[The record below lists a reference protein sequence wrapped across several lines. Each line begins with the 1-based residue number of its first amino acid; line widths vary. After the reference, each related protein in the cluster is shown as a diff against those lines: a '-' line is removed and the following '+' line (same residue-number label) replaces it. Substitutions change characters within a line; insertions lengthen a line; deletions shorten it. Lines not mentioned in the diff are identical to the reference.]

1 MQYWLFKSEPESFG
15 IDHLKRARTTVWD
28 GVRNYQAR
36 NYLRTAE
43 VDDLAFF
50 YHSKVQPP
58 GIAGLCRITA
68 ANVVDPTQ
76 FDPDSKYFDPKST
89 RAEPRW
95 QTVKVRFV
103 EKFATYISIDTLRDT
118 FAEDDLMIL
127 QKGSR
132 LSVTP
137 VNRKVAERILK
148 VARA

>member
-1 MQYWLFKSEPESFG
+1 MQYWLLKSEPESFG

-36 NYLRTAE
+36 NYLRTAD

-50 YHSKVQPP
+50 YHSNVQPP

-68 ANVVDPTQ
+68 TNVEDPTQ

-89 RAEPRW
+89 RAVPRW

-103 EKFATYISIDTLRDT
+103 EKFPTYVAIDTLRDA

-137 VNRKVAERILK
+137 VTRKSAERILK
-148 VARA
+148 MARA